1 MGRPWSV
8 GADRKKSVFKDKK
21 LEAQARFATAVCSF
35 GNVDGGFVYLGI
47 RSDGTVAGLEKDKK
61 LGGFADYEDE
71 FANHIVTRLKEL
83 VGDNIFVMNK
93 IKIEFRQIYDKT
105 VCLVQV
111 LPADSAP
118 SPASQQ
124 SQGVLCSGS
133 GATGRKIGWFG
144 RSPLH

>member
-1 MGRPWSV
+1 M
-8 GADRKKSVFKDKK
+8 
-21 LEAQARFATAVCSF
+21 
-35 GNVDGGFVYLGI
+35 
-47 RSDGTVAGLEKDKK
+47 AGLEKDKK

-83 VGDNIFVMNK
+83 VGDNVFVMNK
-93 IKIEFRQIYDKT
+93 IKIEFRQIDNKT
-105 VCLVQV
+105 VCLVQG
-111 LPADSAP
+111 PAGSSAP

-133 GATGRKIGWFG
+133 GAPGRKTGWFG